1 MKTAMRMGCTKHSR
15 PRTLSC
21 SVLPPK
27 DELLRESIRHQVA
40 SEPYVNMTKEK
51 TWEEANR
58 LASSLEKKAV
68 VVRKAIY
75 NRRQFVNKKIS
86 DALVKFEVVDPR
98 SPAIYEIAEI
108 AQVCEEKM
116 FSNHFS
122 ADNRYKRC
130 PLPGDTSPEDI
141 GANQG
146 EGGSSNCLK
155 TRNE

>member
-108 AQVCEEKM
+108 AQTIAINVV
-116 FSNHFS
+116 HFLETHHQKILEQIR
-122 ADNRYKRC
+122 AKAA
-130 PLPGDTSPEDI
+130 PQI
-141 GANQG
+141 A
-146 EGGSSNCLK
+146 
-155 TRNE
+155 